1 MKSLMFL
8 AHTVISNL
16 LFPLYAILCSLL
28 VHYILFLLEKL
39 MKSSVGGKM
48 TLRDDIY
55 KVS

>member
-28 VHYILFLLEKL
+28 VHDILFLLEKL
-39 MKSSVGGKM
+39 MKSSVGEKM